1 MPELATREFWKDLQ
15 PIPDCFKPDAKPEV
29 YLRNA
34 PTEDER
40 LYVPFTETVKSRPLW
55 ISPSEN
61 RWCDILMATSAG
73 LVNRHYHPH
82 EVFAYTISGKWG
94 YLEHDWTATA
104 GDIEYLATA
113 LRRHAGAEGV
123 AKAGQGQDVE
133 FDQLLFPRPFLVD
146 EGAGGTDPGIV
157 NQQVDLSFALFQF
170 VQQP

>member
-1 MPELATREFWKDLQ
+1 MQDVGLAGVVVAH
-15 PIPDCFKPDAKPEV
+15 PG
-29 YLRNA
+29 
-34 PTEDER
+34 
-40 LYVPFTETVKSRPLW
+40 
-55 ISPSEN
+55 
-61 RWCDILMATSAG
+61 AG
-73 LVNRHYHPH
+73 LEGGHR
-82 EVFAYTISGKWG
+82 
-94 YLEHDWTATA
+94 

-113 LRRHAGAEGV
+113 LCHHAGAEGV